1 MACFPF
7 FHYFGS
13 GLRLVAWRLMH
24 ASGQAHLLHLSRG
37 FPLFDLGLEPFSVT
51 AADADCYYV
60 ALGGEKGALALQFI
74 ALPGD
79 NCRKY
84 ESRISFSYKYINLR
98 SRIKSEHSKWLA
110 WRLTCR
116 RRSWRRGRS
125 WCASFYMMGTLSY
138 T

>member
-1 MACFPF
+1 
-7 FHYFGS
+7 
-13 GLRLVAWRLMH
+13 MH

-84 ESRISFSYKYINLR
+84 ESRIAFSFKYIKFAVKNFVR
-98 SRIKSEHSKWLA
+98 AFEV
-110 WRLTCR
+110 
-116 RRSWRRGRS
+116 
-125 WCASFYMMGTLSY
+125 ASLEAYMQTPIMAKRPELVR
-138 T
+138 